1 MCTNIRHNGEG
12 HSQDQGQFQ
21 GQVQGQDQ
29 RHLTLKIYKLE
40 YFQY

>member
-12 HSQDQGQFQ
+12 QSQDQGQFQ
-21 GQVQGQDQ
+21 GQGQSQDQ
-29 RHLTLKIYKLE
+29 RHLTLKVYKLE

>member
-12 HSQDQGQFQ
+12 QSQDQGQFQ
-21 GQVQGQDQ
+21 GQGQDQ
-29 RHLTLKIYKLE
+29 RHLTLKVYKLE

>member
-12 HSQDQGQFQ
+12 QSQDQGQFQ
-21 GQVQGQDQ
+21 GQGQGQDQ
-29 RHLTLKIYKLE
+29 RHLTLKVYKLE